1 MSDISR
7 RTFLGSA
14 AGLAGSA
21 AFMNP
26 GHTGSVQQKPNIVLI
41 VADDLGY
48 GDVGCYG
55 QEKIRTPYLDRMA
68 AEGMRF
74 TQFYCGSPVC
84 APSRYS
90 LMSGLHMGHA
100 YVRGN
105 THDSVREED
114 LTIAMKLKEAGYHAA
129 MFGKW
134 SLGDEPGMPGHPL
147 EKGFDE
153 WLGYLNQGQ
162 AHFYYVEQLV
172 RNREIVTIPGNTD
185 GRTDT
190 YTHDL
195 FTQEALDYIDRQSP
209 DEPFF
214 LYVPYTIPHAELTV
228 PEDSVAPYRDLGWPE
243 KPKLKASGGG
253 PPEDAGY
260 GTRFTEGYCAQP
272 TPNAVYAGMVSRMDR
287 DVGRILA
294 RLRAR
299 GLDDKTLVIFT
310 SDNGPSGEGG
320 QQLDFFNSRGPLHS
334 QKGSLY
340 EGGIRIPCIAWWPGT
355 ISAGSVSTHL
365 GAFWDLMP
373 TFCDLAGVAPPES
386 CDGISMVPELQGDSG
401 SRSEHEYLYWEFTR
415 GTTTQAVRSG
425 RWKGYRAAPSAPVE
439 LYDMAVDIGETKDVA
454 ENYPEV
460 VERVRS
466 YMKEARTD
474 SPEWPM
480 RDRQ

>member
-21 AFMNP
+21 ALLAP
-26 GHTGSVQQKPNIVLI
+26 GCTDTVQRKPNIVLI

-48 GDVGCYG
+48 GDLGCYG
-55 QEKIRTPYLDRMA
+55 QEKILTPNLDRMA

-114 LTIAMKLKEAGYHAA
+114 LTIAMKLKEEGYNAA
-129 MFGKW
+129 IFGKW
-134 SLGDEPGMPGHPL
+134 SLGDELDMPGHPL

-153 WLGYLNQGQ
+153 WLGFLNQGQ

-172 RNREIVTIPGNTD
+172 RDREIVTIPGNTD
-185 GRTDT
+185 GKSET

-195 FTQEALDYIDRQSP
+195 FTQEALDYIDRQRS
-209 DEPFF
+209 DEPFL
-214 LYVPYTIPHAELTV
+214 LYVPYAIPHAELAV
-228 PEDSVAPYRDLGWPE
+228 PEDSIAPYRELGWPE

-253 PPEDAGY
+253 PSEDAGY

-272 TPNAVYAGMVSRMDR
+272 TPNAAYAGMVSRMDR
-287 DVGRILA
+287 DVGSILTQ
-294 RLRAR
+294 LRAR
-299 GLDDKTLVIFT
+299 GLDDNTLVIFT

-320 QQLDFFNSRGPLHS
+320 QQMDFFNSRGPLRK

-355 ISAGSVSTHL
+355 IPAGSTSTHL
-365 GAFWDLMP
+365 SAFWDLMP
-373 TFCDLAGVAPPES
+373 TFCDLAGVKPPEP
-386 CDGISMVPELQGDSG
+386 CDGISMAPELRGDSG
-401 SRSEHEYLYWEFTR
+401 SQTGHDYLYWEFTR
-415 GTTTQAVRSG
+415 GKTTQAVRTG
-425 RWKGYRAAPSAPVE
+425 TWKGYRAAPGAPLE
-439 LYDMAVDIGETKDVA
+439 LYDMTADIGEKQDVA
-454 ENYPEV
+454 ADHPDV
-460 VERVRS
+460 VERIRA
-466 YMKEARTD
+466 YMEEAHID
-474 SPEWPM
+474 SDEWPL
-480 RDRQ
+480 RDL